1 MRSRDGFPHRSSTRR
16 PFDRGCCVALFTR
29 SPANRGLGSRP
40 CTLLQ
45 SGERMS
51 ARFSEP
57 DAAYRLLQLRQ
68 QHASTPLERPILARS
83 ERTALLGLC
92 VLCVCPRF
100 PSPAFEGLG
109 IRQLTS
115 FEMSGQRATSSLNDA
130 RLLATTSSPNGG
142 TPQVTALREAACG
155 RFHDPATGC
164 ADDRLER

>member
-100 PSPAFEGLG
+100 PSPAFRGARHTTAHLLRDE
-109 IRQLTS
+109 RAASHFKPQRRS
-115 FEMSGQRATSSLNDA
+115 PSGDNK
-130 RLLATTSSPNGG
+130 LAKRRN
-142 TPQVTALREAACG
+142 AAG
-155 RFHDPATGC
+155 HRPS
-164 ADDRLER
+164 